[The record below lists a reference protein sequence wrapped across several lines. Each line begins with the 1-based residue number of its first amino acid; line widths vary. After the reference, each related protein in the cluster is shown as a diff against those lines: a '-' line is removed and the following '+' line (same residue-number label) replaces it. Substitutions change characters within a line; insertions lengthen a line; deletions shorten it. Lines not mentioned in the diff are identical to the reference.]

1 MLKRILLICL
11 LINIS
16 LDIVAKEPDFS
27 GNIGIEFR
35 GFTQTPR
42 FNNQGQDI
50 ESSLFVQPEIKW
62 RSDDKSKRFSFV
74 GFARAD
80 EQDSER
86 SHIDIRELYWS
97 FRHNNWTT
105 EIGINKV
112 FWGVT
117 ESVHL
122 IDVINQT
129 DLVEDIDQ
137 EDKLGQA
144 MIHVSNQ
151 QNWGRL
157 EFFILPYFRERTFT
171 GTNGRF
177 NFGLKVSDDV
187 IYESA
192 AEQKHIDLAFRYSH
206 YFGDVDVGLSLFDG
220 TSREARLIL
229 NNDFSQLIA
238 VYDQMQQ
245 LGIDIQYTRE
255 SWLWKLESLYRNT
268 GFDNFWAAVGGFEYT
283 LYQIFDS
290 SADLGLLLE
299 FQYDGRNNISPA
311 SIADN
316 DLFLAARYAL
326 NDIND
331 SSVLA
336 GVGIDIENN
345 TTFLNIE
352 AERRFG
358 KSLSAEL
365 RIRVFTNV
373 ASNDLTLLFS
383 NDDYVQLSLNW
394 FF

>member
-16 LDIVAKEPDFS
+16 LDLVAKEPDFS

-35 GFTQTPR
+35 GFTQSPR
-42 FNNQGQDI
+42 FNNQGQGI

-86 SHIDIRELYWS
+86 NHIDIRELYWS

-171 GTNGRF
+171 GTDGRF

-192 AEQKHIDLAFRYSH
+192 AEQKHLDLAFRYSH

-229 NNDFSQLIA
+229 NNGFSQFIA

-299 FQYDGRNNISPA
+299 YQYDGRNNISPA

-373 ASNDLTLLFS
+373 ASNDLTSLFS